1 MPGPSTNSSSFNFN
15 FPQGSFLDAN
25 NRPNVAWLVWLQNPS
40 FNSVKVANG
49 ATGTFTAGSKTI
61 TVTNGII
68 TSIV

>member
-1 MPGPSTNSSSFNFN
+1 MAIPSSNPGNFNFN
-15 FPQGSFLDAN
+15 FPQGSFLDTN

-49 ATGTFTAGSKTI
+49 ASGSFVVSGKTV

>member
-1 MPGPSTNSSSFNFN
+1 MSNPSSNPASYNFN
-15 FPQGSFLDAN
+15 FPQGNFLDAT

-49 ATGTFTAGSKTI
+49 ASGTFTAGSKTI
-61 TVTNGII
+61 TVSNGII